1 MAITQRNFAAGM
13 LAAIVCGA
21 FGVAGCGSGTSH
33 ASGKLSPLGTTLKD
47 EPAVTFKDLKGSN
60 MPLSS
65 LKGKVVLVNFW
76 ATWCDPCR
84 VEIPWMIEF
93 QQKYAG
99 QGFTM
104 LGVAMDDEGADV
116 VAPFVQKTQFDVNGH
131 PSTMDYPI
139 VVGDDDTAKAFGGL
153 IGYPTSFLITRDG
166 KIAKK
171 YMGLVSEDELEQEIQ
186 TLLKQPSS
194 AANSASAD

>member
-1 MAITQRNFAAGM
+1 MQRNCTAAL
-13 LAAIVCGA
+13 LALALSGSA
-21 FGVAGCGSGTSH
+21 ATFAGCGSGTSH
-33 ASGKLSPLGTTLKD
+33 ASGKSGGTAAASLKD
-47 EPAVTFKDLKGSN
+47 EPAVSFKDLKGN
-60 MPLSS
+60 GVTLAS

-93 QQKYAG
+93 QHKYAS

-139 VVGDDDTAKAFGGL
+139 VIGDDDIVSKFGGI

-171 YMGLVSEDELEQEIQ
+171 YMGLVSEDELEEQIE
-186 TLLKQPSS
+186 TLLKSPSP
-194 AANSASAD
+194 APANPSAD